1 MKSNARTLKDLLI
14 CLLLLLVPA
23 LSIASEPAEKA
34 EAPGRD
40 RLLEVAREIMG
51 SAQFCSLITLDAS
64 GQPRA
69 RVMDAFAPDENLV
82 VWLATSRKSRKVE
95 QIRNDPRATLYY
107 FDSNTMSYVT
117 ILGTAELVDD
127 PIEKSRRWKD
137 GWEAFYPGEREDYLL
152 IRVVPRQLEVISFAH
167 GIAGD
172 PETWTPLSV
181 EFPGPEPTD

>member
-1 MKSNARTLKDLLI
+1 
-14 CLLLLLVPA
+14 
-23 LSIASEPAEKA
+23 
-34 EAPGRD
+34 
-40 RLLEVAREIMG
+40 MG
-51 SAQFCSLITLDAS
+51 SAQFCSLITLDNS

-95 QIRNDPRATLYY
+95 QIGNDPRVTLYY

-117 ILGTAELVDD
+117 LLGTAELVDD
-127 PIEKSRRWKD
+127 PLEKAQRWKD

-181 EFPGPEPTD
+181 EFPGTESTE